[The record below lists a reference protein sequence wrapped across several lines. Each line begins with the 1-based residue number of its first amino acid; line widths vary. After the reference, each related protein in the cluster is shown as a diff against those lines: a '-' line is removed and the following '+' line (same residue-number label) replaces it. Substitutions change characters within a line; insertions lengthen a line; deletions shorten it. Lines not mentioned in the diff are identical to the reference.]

1 MGRSVIDTEATCRN
15 LKEMLEKQNYTA
27 KEVQFKLGLET
38 VQAVYKWLSPN
49 NRTIPSLDS
58 LVQLADMLECSV
70 EDILVYKES
79 DSFRRRRKMIICDR
93 CGAVIDETRARH
105 PYGEIITFG
114 EYWQYLDKY
123 LGKSALQW
131 RVLERRPDGTVLMI
145 SREAIDVRAFDD
157 DWISLTWERSKLRE
171 WLNGEFMNEAFSP
184 EEREKFV
191 TVRNVNKDNPKYGT
205 PGGSDT
211 YDKVFLLSIDEAVKY
226 FMPED
231 PFNNELLLYPTKYAR
246 AQGLSISRG
255 LTCFWWLRTPG
266 ECVYNCTNM
275 ATVMSDGTINM
286 HGASATDKLGIR
298 PVIALDGNKL

>member
-1 MGRSVIDTEATCRN
+1 MGRSVIDIEATCRN

-58 LVQLADMLECSV
+58 LVQLADMLGCSV

-79 DSFRRRRKMIICDR
+79 DVFRRRKKMIICDK
-93 CGAVIDETRARH
+93 CGAVIDETRVRH

-157 DWISLTWERSKLRE
+157 DWIQLTWERSKLRE
-171 WLNGEFMNEAFSP
+171 WLNGEFMNEAFSL

-191 TVRNVNKDNPKYGT
+191 AVRNVNKDNPKYGT
-205 PGGSDT
+205 PGGNDT

-231 PFNNELLLYPTKYAR
+231 PFNNELLVYPTKYAR

-275 ATVMSDGTINM
+275 STVMSDGTINM